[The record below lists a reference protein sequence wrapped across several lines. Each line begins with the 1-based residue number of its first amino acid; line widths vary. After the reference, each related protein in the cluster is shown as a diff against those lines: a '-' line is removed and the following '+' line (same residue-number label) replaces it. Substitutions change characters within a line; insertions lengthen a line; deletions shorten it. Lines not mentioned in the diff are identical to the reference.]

1 MAERP
6 MSLDVGRFNLKLDFP
21 PLPDVKTSPQLA
33 YLRTHSAGKLRF
45 SPGKEYEFTCNDL
58 IDKGEIGRGNFGT
71 VSRML
76 HAKSGTVLAVKNEF
90 VVQRIRSN
98 TVNSTEQKHLLMELE
113 AIMSSQ
119 CENIVRFYGAIF
131 TEGDCWICMELMDIS
146 LENLYKI
153 VYGKGSY
160 LPEDMIGY
168 VAVSTVNALSYLKED
183 LRIIHRDVKPSNIL
197 LDRKGHIKLCDFG
210 IAGHLIDSIAK
221 TQDAGCRP
229 YMAPER
235 LQSNEPYDVRSDV
248 WSLGITLFE
257 VSTGRFPFSAWDSPF
272 QQLQEVVNGE
282 PPIMPPGIYS
292 TCLVT
297 FINHCLIKGKDERPK
312 YNVLMTMDFYK
323 TYNVQDANG
332 IAQAQAIVGIF
343 VSNVLGDG
351 STNGSNNACKALR
364 SDWIHFS

>member
-1 MAERP
+1 MAEQK
-6 MSLDVGRFNLKLDFP
+6 SFGVGRFNLKLDFP
-21 PLPDVKTSPQLA
+21 PLPDVKSSPQLA

-45 SPGKEYEFTCNDL
+45 SLGEEYEFTCNDL

-76 HAKSGTVLAVKNEF
+76 HAKSGTVLAVK
-90 VVQRIRSN
+90 RIRSN
-98 TVNSTEQKHLLMELE
+98 TVNSTEQKRLLMELE

-153 VYGKGSY
+153 VYEKGSC
-160 LPEDMIGY
+160 LPENMIGY

-292 TCLVT
+292 ACLVT

-323 TYNVQDANG
+323 TYNAQDANG
-332 IAQAQAIVGIF
+332 AAQAQAIVGIF
-343 VSNVLGDG
+343 VSKVLGD
-351 STNGSNNACKALR
+351 SNTSENVNNTYKALR
-364 SDWIHFS
+364 SDWVHFS

>member
-1 MAERP
+1 MAEQK
-6 MSLDVGRFNLKLDFP
+6 LCGVGRFNLKLDFP
-21 PLPDVKTSPQLA
+21 PLPDVKSSPQLA

-45 SPGKEYEFTCNDL
+45 SLGEEYEFTCNDL

-76 HAKSGTVLAVKNEF
+76 HAKSGTVLAVK
-90 VVQRIRSN
+90 RIRSN
-98 TVNSTEQKHLLMELE
+98 TVNSTEQKRLLMELE

-153 VYGKGSY
+153 VYEKGSC
-160 LPEDMIGY
+160 LPENMIGY

-229 YMAPER
+229 YMADLFISVHYSR
-235 LQSNEPYDVRSDV
+235 NDSNRMNHMMFD
-248 WSLGITLFE
+248 LTF
-257 VSTGRFPFSAWDSPF
+257 GRWA
-272 QQLQEVVNGE
+272 
-282 PPIMPPGIYS
+282 
-292 TCLVT
+292 
-297 FINHCLIKGKDERPK
+297 
-312 YNVLMTMDFYK
+312 
-323 TYNVQDANG
+323 
-332 IAQAQAIVGIF
+332 
-343 VSNVLGDG
+343 
-351 STNGSNNACKALR
+351 
-364 SDWIHFS
+364 